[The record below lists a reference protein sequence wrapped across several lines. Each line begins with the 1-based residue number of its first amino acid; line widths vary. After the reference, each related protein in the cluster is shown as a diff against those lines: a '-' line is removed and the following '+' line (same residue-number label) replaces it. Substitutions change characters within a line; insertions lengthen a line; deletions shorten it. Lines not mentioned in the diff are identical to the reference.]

1 MTSALLW
8 LPVMLAI
15 QTSTPAADGE
25 LPSWLLGN
33 WAGKG
38 ALFEQPASMSL
49 SVCPVTGDRG
59 LTLDYQVTGEGNPAI
74 HFTGQADYIP
84 DGKNRWRG
92 RWIGSN
98 GVAHDLTALASDD
111 SFVATWKNAAVE
123 TGRTHYQG
131 IAPGQL
137 RVTDYV
143 LRDGGRFEQFASADY
158 VRNSAC
164 PVLTKKGQ

>member
-15 QTSTPAADGE
+15 QTSTPATGRD
-25 LPSWLLGN
+25 LSDWLLGN
-33 WAGKG
+33 WTGKG

-49 SVCPVTGDRG
+49 SVCPLAGDRG
-59 LTLDYQVTGEGNPAI
+59 LMLDYQVTGEGSPPIRFAG
-74 HFTGQADYIP
+74 HADYIP
-84 DGKNRWRG
+84 DGQNRWRG
-92 RWIGSN
+92 RWTGTN
-98 GVAHDLTALASDD
+98 GVDHDLTALASYD

-123 TGRTHYQG
+123 TGRTHYER
-131 IAPGQL
+131 IAPRQL